1 MSDERNGK
9 LERQREAR
17 VAKENEQREIDEY
30 NKRAMQY
37 NGSNYYEGMEYKI
50 MEKEREKERQKEREK
65 EKDSGKEKENGIG
78 TMTQMISSM
87 VMK

>member
-50 MEKEREKERQKEREK
+50 RKTKRERKRKTAGKRKRMGQRQ
-65 EKDSGKEKENGIG
+65 
-78 TMTQMISSM
+78 
-87 VMK
+87 